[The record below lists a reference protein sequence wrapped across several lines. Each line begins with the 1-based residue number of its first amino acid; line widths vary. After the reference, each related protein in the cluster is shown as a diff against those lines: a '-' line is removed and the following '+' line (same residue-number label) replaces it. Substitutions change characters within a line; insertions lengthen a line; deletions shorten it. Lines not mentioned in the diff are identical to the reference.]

1 MQSLRPSNHLSGCV
15 LTECAVFL
23 PILPLQTCF
32 MPVLEAFWLYLDS
45 YSVES
50 PQHPQH
56 LEHKKVHMAVS
67 LSDRQ
72 LRGAVK
78 VFAYAKVISVLSV
91 LNTETMPTLQ
101 NEAWTYLYVL
111 KENNF
116 CGVDTWSFPQKS
128 PLFTDYRMEIT
139 FIESAFV
146 SFFLGPASFLGGRC
160 LAMSKGVLY
169 EKISGLIFII
179 VALVEKPSIICI
191 WQNHSLDFMKTV
203 Q

>member
-116 CGVDTWSFPQKS
+116 RGVDTWSFSQKS

-139 FIESAFV
+139 FIESGIRHNK
-146 SFFLGPASFLGGRC
+146 LGHLNVFHVIYKIVWGR
-160 LAMSKGVLY
+160 
-169 EKISGLIFII
+169 
-179 VALVEKPSIICI
+179 
-191 WQNHSLDFMKTV
+191 NHSYFQVRKLKIKAKNFSPRS
-203 Q
+203 QQGYEN